1 MSSHVT
7 TDGQHWLVDYRGC
20 DVNLLRDVAAL
31 ETMLVEAVKAAG
43 AHPLERAFHPFE
55 PEGVSGVV
63 LLAESHI
70 TIHTWPAEGYAAVD
84 FYTCGDTEPGRAH
97 NYLLEHLG
105 CADASVAVVRR
116 GLRSRPQA
124 AVSLAISPPEVVTG
138 RRR

>member
-20 DVNLLRDVAAL
+20 DISLLKDPRALEQVLVAA
-31 ETMLVEAVKAAG
+31 VEAAG

-70 TIHTWPAEGYAAVD
+70 TIHTWPTEAYAAVD
-84 FYTCGDTEPGRAH
+84 FYTCGDTEPRHAH
-97 NYLLEHLG
+97 AYLIERLG
-105 CADASVAVVRR
+105 CQDASVMVVQR
-116 GLRSRPQA
+116 GLRPKPGP
-124 AVSLAISPPEVVTG
+124 AVSMDITAPVANTSPSE
-138 RRR
+138 